1 MNIQVKKTSV
11 LENQPMFNDG
21 MKDVSKGLAGTRMT
35 TDSTLSF
42 CPTLEHSP
50 EIKGERE
57 REALAFKLVKIFR

>member
-21 MKDVSKGLAGTRMT
+21 MKDVFTGLAGTMMT

-42 CPTLEHSP
+42 CPTLDHSP

-57 REALAFKLVKIFR
+57 SEVLAFKLVKNFR

>member
-11 LENQPMFNDG
+11 LENQPMFNKE
-21 MKDVSKGLAGTRMT
+21 MKDVFTELAGTTMT

-42 CPTLEHSP
+42 CPTLDHSP

-57 REALAFKLVKIFR
+57 RGAGF

>member
-21 MKDVSKGLAGTRMT
+21 MKDVFTGLAGTMMT

-42 CPTLEHSP
+42 RPTLDHSP
-50 EIKGERE
+50 EIKGKRERE
-57 REALAFKLVKIFR
+57 RGAGF